1 LAEIST
7 TTSAQHESDALAIE
21 AVSEVQSDMTVGL
34 GTGRSA
40 ARAIM
45 ALGARV
51 RHEGLQIECVCT
63 SKNTEVL
70 ATEQGLSVVQFGQL
84 EAVDILIDGADE
96 VDDKF
101 RMLKGQ
107 HGAVARQ
114 RLVARA
120 AAKRIYLASD
130 HKLVSRLGEQ
140 ATLPICVL
148 EFGLSFVREELR
160 NLGLSGVVRRTMSNE
175 KYITDDGNLVIDVSM
190 PDRDPETV
198 AAEIDS
204 VPGVVD
210 HGLFLSEAD
219 ELLIENKQGAVR
231 RLIRG

>member
-1 LAEIST
+1 LAET
-7 TTSAQHESDALAIE
+7 TTSSAQHESDALAIE
-21 AVSEVQSDMTVGL
+21 AVSEVQTGTTIGL
-34 GTGRSA
+34 GTGRSS
-40 ARAIM
+40 ARAIL

-51 RHEGLQIECVCT
+51 RDEGLQIQCVCT
-63 SKNTEVL
+63 SKNAEVL
-70 ATEQGLSVVQFGQL
+70 ATEQGLTVVQFSKM
-84 EAVDILIDGADE
+84 EHVDLLIDGADE

-120 AAKRIYLASD
+120 AARRIYLASD
-130 HKLVSRLGEQ
+130 AKLVTRLGQQ

-148 EFGLSFVREELR
+148 AFGLAFVREELR

-175 KYITDDGNLVIDVSM
+175 KYVTDDGNLVIDVSM

-231 RLIRG
+231 RLVRG